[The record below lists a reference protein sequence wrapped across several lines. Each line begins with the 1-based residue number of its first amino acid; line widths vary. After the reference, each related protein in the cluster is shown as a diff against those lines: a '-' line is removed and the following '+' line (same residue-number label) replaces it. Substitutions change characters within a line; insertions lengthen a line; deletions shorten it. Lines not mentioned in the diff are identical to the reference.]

1 MSGEGQGID
10 RKSLAVVTGRRADW
24 NELVKDCVA
33 FANAQGGRIL
43 IGIEDGA
50 TEPPVGQK
58 VPADLVEKIQKRVG
72 ELTVNVTVAA
82 RICGAPSGGEYLE
95 VRVSR
100 SHAPASTSDG
110 KYYLRVSD
118 ESRPLVGEEIQ
129 RLLNER
135 SAQPW
140 ETLATLQVPREQADP
155 AKLAAFTNG
164 IRTSDRVK
172 ASLKEK
178 SDQELL
184 GHYFLADGRFLTN
197 LGILCVG
204 RRQDRGRLGTAPVI
218 QFLKFDERG
227 EKINK
232 LVWDEH
238 DLSPMELV
246 EAVWQGVPDFRE
258 RYELPDGLFRQHV
271 PLYDEVV
278 VRELL
283 VNALVHRPYTQRG
296 DIFLNLHPDRL
307 EMVNPGLLPLGVTPQ
322 NILHTTV
329 RRNEHLARVFH
340 DLKLME
346 REGSGFDR
354 LYEVLLSQGRP
365 APELREGPDRVEVT
379 IRRRILRPEVIDF
392 MTRADQVFQLTQRER
407 ITLGLLA
414 QHDALTARELAKA
427 LTLPGAEALGS
438 WMGRL
443 QELGIVRQSGRTT
456 GVRYFVEPNLLR
468 DLDFTASTTLRRI
481 EPHRLRALI
490 LEDLRRYPDSAIGE
504 IHRRIGEEID
514 RNQLRA
520 ALQSLALSSKVVG
533 RGEKRWRRYSVVPGS
548 IE

>member
-1 MSGEGQGID
+1 MSGEGQSIE
-10 RKSLAVVTGRRADW
+10 RKSLMVVTGRRNDW
-24 NELVKDCVA
+24 DELAKDCVA
-33 FANAQGGRIL
+33 FANAQGGRLL
-43 IGIEDGA
+43 IGIEDGE
-50 TEPPVGQK
+50 TEPPAGQK

-72 ELTVNVTVAA
+72 ELTVNVTVAVQ
-82 RICGAPSGGEYLE
+82 INVAPSGGEYLE

-110 KYYLRVSD
+110 QYYLRVSD
-118 ESRPLVGEEIQ
+118 ESKPLVGEEIQ

-140 ETLATLQVPREQADP
+140 ETLITLRVSREQADP
-155 AKLAAFTNG
+155 PKLAVFTSG
-164 IRTSDRVK
+164 IRASDRVK
-172 ASLKEK
+172 ASVKEK

-184 GHYFLADGRFLTN
+184 GHYFLADGPFLTN

-218 QFLKFDERG
+218 QFLKYDERG

-329 RRNEHLARVFH
+329 RRNEHLARIFH

-365 APELREGPDRVEVT
+365 APELHEGPDRVEVT

-427 LTLPGAEALGS
+427 LTLPGVDTLGS

-443 QELGIVRQSGRTT
+443 QQLGVVRQSGRTT
-456 GVRYFVEPNLLR
+456 GVRYFIEPKLLR
-468 DLDFTASTTLRRI
+468 DLEFTAATTLRRI

-490 LEDLRRYPDSAIGE
+490 LEDLGRYPDSAIGE
-504 IHRRIGEEID
+504 IHQRIGEEID
-514 RNQLRA
+514 RNQLRT
-520 ALQSLALSSKVVG
+520 ALRSLALSSKVVG
-533 RGEKRWRRYSVVPGS
+533 RGEKRWRRYSAALGS

>member
-1 MSGEGQGID
+1 MSGEGQDIE
-10 RKSLAVVTGRRADW
+10 RKSLRLVTGRGADW
-24 NELVKDCVA
+24 DGVAKDCVA
-33 FANAQGGRIL
+33 FANAQGGRL
-43 IGIEDGA
+43 LVGIEDGEA
-50 TEPPVGQK
+50 EPPSGQK
-58 VPADLVEKIQKRVG
+58 VPADLVEKVHKRIG
-72 ELTVNVTVAA
+72 ELTVNVTAAA
-82 RICGAPSGGEYLE
+82 RICTTPCGGEYLE

-100 SHAPASTSDG
+100 SHSPASTSDG

-118 ESRPLVGEEIQ
+118 ESKPLVGEEIQ

-140 ETLATLQVPREQADP
+140 ETLTSLQAPREQADS
-155 AKLAAFTNG
+155 AKLAAFAGG
-164 IRTSDRVK
+164 IRASDRVK
-172 ASLKEK
+172 ASVKEK
-178 SDQELL
+178 SDKELL
-184 GHYFLADGRFLTN
+184 DHYFLAHGQFLTN

-204 RRQDRGRLGTAPVI
+204 RRHDRARLGNAPVI
-218 QFLKFDERG
+218 QFLKYDERG
-227 EKINK
+227 EKVNK

-307 EMVNPGLLPLGVTPQ
+307 EVVNPGLLPLGVTPQ

-365 APELREGPDRVEVT
+365 VPELREGPDRVEVT
-379 IRRRILRPEVIDF
+379 IRRRILKPEVIDF

-407 ITLGLLA
+407 IALGLLA
-414 QHDALTARELAKA
+414 QHDALTARELARLLA
-427 LTLPGAEALGS
+427 LPGTEALGS

-443 QELGIVRQSGRTT
+443 QQLGIVRQSGRTS
-456 GVRYFVEPNLLR
+456 GARHFIAPKLLR
-468 DLDFTASTTLRRI
+468 DLEFTATTTLRRI

-490 LEDLRRYPDSAIGE
+490 LEDLQRYPESALGD
-504 IHRRIGEEID
+504 IHRRIGEEISKW
-514 RNQLRA
+514 RIKRA
-520 ALQSLALSSKVVG
+520 LDSLATEEKV
-533 RGEKRWRRYSVVPGS
+533 RFLGEKRGRRYWV

>member
-1 MSGEGQGID
+1 MSGEGQSIE
-10 RKSLAVVTGRRADW
+10 RKSLMVVTGRRNDW
-24 NELVKDCVA
+24 DELAKDCVA
-33 FANAQGGRIL
+33 FANAQGGRLL
-43 IGIEDGA
+43 IGIEDGE
-50 TEPPVGQK
+50 TEPPAGQK

-72 ELTVNVTVAA
+72 ELTVNVTVAVQ
-82 RICGAPSGGEYLE
+82 INVAPSGGEYLE

-118 ESRPLVGEEIQ
+118 ESKPLVGEEIQ

-140 ETLATLQVPREQADP
+140 ETLITLRVSREQADP
-155 AKLAAFTNG
+155 PKLAVFTSG
-164 IRTSDRVK
+164 IRASDRVK
-172 ASLKEK
+172 ASVKEK

-184 GHYFLADGRFLTN
+184 GHYFLADGPFLTN

-218 QFLKFDERG
+218 QFLKYDERG

-329 RRNEHLARVFH
+329 RRNEHLARIFH

-365 APELREGPDRVEVT
+365 APELHEGPDRVEVT
-379 IRRRILRPEVIDF
+379 IRRR
-392 MTRADQVFQLTQRER
+392 
-407 ITLGLLA
+407 
-414 QHDALTARELAKA
+414 
-427 LTLPGAEALGS
+427 
-438 WMGRL
+438 
-443 QELGIVRQSGRTT
+443 
-456 GVRYFVEPNLLR
+456 
-468 DLDFTASTTLRRI
+468 TASRAGSSSSRAYAAPRGSSGAAGRSIGSSAASATCWSPRARI
-481 EPHRLRALI
+481 C
-490 LEDLRRYPDSAIGE
+490 
-504 IHRRIGEEID
+504 
-514 RNQLRA
+514 
-520 ALQSLALSSKVVG
+520 
-533 RGEKRWRRYSVVPGS
+533 GS
-548 IE
+548 R